1 MDRPFVL
8 VVGSIN
14 EDLVVNADRLPR
26 PGETVTG
33 GIFRRFGG
41 GKGAN
46 QAVAAARIGAEVAF
60 IGAVG
65 DDDLGANAIDR
76 LSEAGLDVT
85 GVARVEGI
93 ATGVAIIVVDQRG
106 ENQIA
111 VASGANAAVD
121 RELVDRALDGRSL
134 SSDGVMLA
142 NLEVGDGAVL
152 AAAET
157 AAANGLT
164 LVLNPAPARLIHE
177 RLFELAPILT
187 PNESEAGT
195 LTGIVQPEAGA
206 DALFRKT
213 GAAVIVTLGEAG
225 ALVVDRDGVRRY
237 SAIDIEPVDST
248 GAGDVFNGVLAARL
262 AAGDTLD
269 EAVRWAIVGSG
280 LAVTESGARKSIAT
294 PEAVTSRLAEV
305 RGPI

>member
-14 EDLVVNADRLPR
+14 EDLVVNTDRLPR

-33 GIFRRFGG
+33 GIFQRFGG

-65 DDDLGANAIDR
+65 DDDLGVDAVNR
-76 LSEAGLDVT
+76 LCEIGLDVT
-85 GVARVEGI
+85 GVARVEEM
-93 ATGVAIIVVDQRG
+93 ATGIAIIVVDQRG

-111 VASGANAAVD
+111 VAAGANAAVD
-121 RELVDRALDGRSL
+121 RELVDRALSVRSL
-134 SSDGVMLA
+134 SPNGVMLA

-152 AAAET
+152 AAADT
-157 AAANGLT
+157 AVANGLR
-164 LVLNPAPARLIHE
+164 LVLNPAPARPIHE

-187 PNESEAGT
+187 PNEGEAKA
-195 LTGIVQPEAGA
+195 LTGVAQPETAA
-206 DALFRKT
+206 DALFCKT
-213 GAAVIVTLGEAG
+213 GAAVIVTLSEAG
-225 ALVVDRDGVRRY
+225 ALVVDRDGARRY
-237 SAIDIEPVDST
+237 SAIDVEPVDST

-262 AAGDTLD
+262 AAGNTLD
-269 EAVRWAIVGSG
+269 DAVRWAIVGSG
-280 LAVTESGARKSIAT
+280 LAVTESGARKSVAT
-294 PEAVTSRLAEV
+294 PEAVMSRLAEV

>member
-1 MDRPFVL
+1 VDRPFVL

-33 GIFRRFGG
+33 GVFRRFGG

-65 DDDLGANAIDR
+65 DDDLGADAIDR
-76 LSEAGLDVT
+76 LCDIGLDVT
-85 GVARVEGI
+85 GVARVEEM
-93 ATGVAIIVVDQRG
+93 ATGVAIIVVDQCG

-111 VASGANAAVD
+111 VASGANSALD
-121 RELVDRALDGRSL
+121 RELVDQALKGRPLNPDGA
-134 SSDGVMLA
+134 MLV

-164 LVLNPAPARLIHE
+164 LVLNPAPARQIHE

-187 PNESEAGT
+187 PNEGEAEA
-195 LTGIVQPEAGA
+195 LTDAAQPETAA
-206 DALFRKT
+206 DALFHKT

-237 SAIDIEPVDST
+237 SAIDVDPVDST

-262 AAGDTLD
+262 ATGDTLD
-269 EAVRWAIVGSG
+269 DAIRWAIVGSG
-280 LAVTESGARKSIAT
+280 LAVTESGARKSFAT
-294 PEAVTSRLAEV
+294 AEAVTSRLAEV
-305 RGPI
+305 RGPT